1 MTTALD
7 ETLFPL
13 GTPKTIFRRDPSIN
27 YRKPLKLPRPC
38 FPMARQC
45 VKLRRTNPAHAEGNL
60 FAPSQSLAFCLAQR
74 LTWRACRHLGQNTA
88 CNTLPA
94 HPPLSKTASFVQEAG
109 GPRQRMG
116 EEVCRI
122 WYILFRK
129 IMINGIR
136 FRSACVHVLC
146 SYFCCVVCAPCGL
159 RQLFRGW
166 STRGD
171 HLIPFVNI

>member
-13 GTPKTIFRRDPSIN
+13 GSPKTIFRRDPSIN
-27 YRKPLKLPRPC
+27 HRKPLKLPRPC

-74 LTWRACRHLGQNTA
+74 LIWRACRHLGQNTA

-116 EEVCRI
+116 EEVCGT
-122 WYILFRK
+122 WYILLGK
-129 IMINGIR
+129 IVINGIR
-136 FRSACVHVLC
+136 FESAQPSAYAQFML
-146 SYFCCVVCAPCGL
+146 FCLLYCARFSIRKRCELPGL
-159 RQLFRGW
+159 FWL
-166 STRGD
+166 S
-171 HLIPFVNI
+171 P